1 MTSREAPGVDREIY
15 PMPMFVTLPVRDLRR
30 STVWYE
36 AAGFAVLAT
45 MPGPAGPA
53 SLVHLRRLRFQ
64 DLLLVPGEPVPGPRI
79 TFTAGEDDLEAR
91 AQLLAAELALSAHH
105 DPNGKDAPDAGLRRV
120 AGPSDTAWFTRDLVL
135 NDPDGYTIVLTA
147 PRTTDA
153 PMDEDWRS
161 TVEQSVGR
169 RP

>member
-1 MTSREAPGVDREIY
+1 MSHREAPGVDREIY
-15 PMPMFVTLPVRDLRR
+15 PMPMFVTLPVRDLVR
-30 STVWYE
+30 STAWYE

-79 TFTAGEDDLEAR
+79 TFAAGEDELDTR
-91 AQLLAAELALSAHH
+91 AEVLAAEPADGVRHTGDGEH
-105 DPNGKDAPDAGLRRV
+105 EPDADLRRV
-120 AGPSDTAWFTRDLVL
+120 AGPSETPWFTRDLVL
-135 NDPDGYTIVLTA
+135 TDPDGYTVVLTA
-147 PRTTDA
+147 PRTSDL
-153 PMDEDWRS
+153 PMDEAWRS

>member
-1 MTSREAPGVDREIY
+1 MSTREAPGIDREIY
-15 PMPMFVTLPVRDLRR
+15 PMPMFVTLPVRDLVA
-30 STVWYE
+30 STAWYE

-45 MPGPAGPA
+45 MPGSAGPA

-79 TFTAGEDDLEAR
+79 TVAAGEDDLDAR
-91 AQLLAAELALSAHH
+91 ADVLTAELADGVQHTR
-105 DPNGKDAPDAGLRRV
+105 DGERDPDADLRRV
-120 AGPSDTAWFTRDLVL
+120 AGPSDTPWFTRDLVL
-135 NDPDGYTIVLTA
+135 TDPDGYTVVLTGR
-147 PRTTDA
+147 RTGDV
-153 PMDEDWRS
+153 PMDEGWRS

>member
-1 MTSREAPGVDREIY
+1 MSTREAPGIDREIY
-15 PMPMFVTLPVRDLRR
+15 PMPMFVTLPVRDLVA
-30 STVWYE
+30 STAWYE

-79 TFTAGEDDLEAR
+79 TVAAGEDDLDAR
-91 AQLLAAELALSAHH
+91 ADVLTAELA
-105 DPNGKDAPDAGLRRV
+105 DGVQRRV
-120 AGPSDTAWFTRDLVL
+120 AGPSDTPWFTRDLVL
-135 NDPDGYTIVLTA
+135 TDPDGYTVVLTGR
-147 PRTTDA
+147 RTGDV
-153 PMDEDWRS
+153 PMDEGWRS